1 MRKIRVLVVD
11 DSVVVRRV
19 ITTALSEDP
28 MFEVVGTAAN
38 GKLALPKVSL
48 LRPDAITLDIEMPE
62 MDGLS
67 TIPHIRRINPRV
79 PIIMFSTLSK
89 PGASATLDALSAGAT
104 DFCTKPTQIGGLEE
118 GVAMIRRE
126 LLPKVKA
133 LCAAIVGG
141 RPSSMLGAT
150 LRPAATTSSL
160 FRATPPRDGA
170 APSHPHVAPV
180 SALSS
185 APAAGTARVVGPPSR
200 VEAVVVAV
208 STGGPTALRAVWDQL
223 PATLGVPVL
232 VVQHMPPMFTTL
244 LAQRLNDVGHLP
256 VGEGVNGAVVQPGK
270 AWLAPGDHHM
280 TVRRE
285 GTNVKLHLDQGP
297 PENSCRPAADPLFRS
312 AVQVWGKGVLAV
324 VLTGMGADG
333 LHGAEAVVAAGGRV
347 LAQDEATSVVWGMPG
362 QVVQAGLA
370 DQVVPLSEVAA
381 TISARVAGRVP
392 ALSAHRSERTEV
404 RT

>member
-104 DFCTKPTQIGGLEE
+104 DFCTKPTHIGGLDE

-133 LCAAIVGG
+133 LCAGVAGG
-141 RPSSMLGAT
+141 RPSSLLGAT
-150 LRPAATTSSL
+150 LRPTTTTSSL
-160 FRATPPRDGA
+160 LRPSPARDPHAPAPPA
-170 APSHPHVAPV
+170 SH
-180 SALSS
+180 SALASG
-185 APAAGTARVVGPPSR
+185 PVARVVGPPSR
-200 VEAVVVAV
+200 VEAVVIAV

-244 LAQRLNDVGHLP
+244 LAQRLNDVGNLP
-256 VGEGVNGAVVQPGK
+256 VGEGVNGALVQPGK

-280 TVRRE
+280 TVRRD

-333 LHGAEAVVAAGGRV
+333 LHGSEAVVAAGGRV
-347 LAQDEATSVVWGMPG
+347 VAQDEATSVVWGMPG

-370 DQVVPLSEVAA
+370 EQVVPLSEVAS

-392 ALSAHRSERTEV
+392 AVSAHRSERTEV

>member
-19 ITTALSEDP
+19 ITTALAGDP
-28 MFEVVGTAAN
+28 AFEVVGTAAN

-104 DFCTKPTQIGGLEE
+104 DFCTKPMHIGGLDE
-118 GVAMIRRE
+118 GVAMIKRE

-133 LCAAIVGG
+133 LCAGITGM
-141 RPSSMLGAT
+141 RPSSLLGAT

-160 FRATPPRDGA
+160 LRPATHTTATHTTSATPTPSATPR
-170 APSHPHVAPV
+170 PI
-180 SALSS
+180 
-185 APAAGTARVVGPPSR
+185 GPPAR

-208 STGGPTALRAVWDQL
+208 STGGPTALRTVWDSL

-256 VGEGVNGAVVQPGK
+256 MSEGVNGAVVQPGK

-280 TVRRE
+280 TVRRD
-285 GTNVKLHLDQGP
+285 GNSVKLHLDQGP

-312 AVQVWGKGVLAV
+312 AVNVWGKGVLAV

-333 LHGAEAVVAAGGRV
+333 LHGSEAVAAAGGQII
-347 LAQDEATSVVWGMPG
+347 AQDEATSVVWGMPG
-362 QVVQAGLA
+362 QIVQHGIA
-370 DQVVPLSEVAA
+370 DAVVPLNEVAS
-381 TISARVAGRVP
+381 TIAARVAGRMPMV
-392 ALSAHRSERTEV
+392 SASRSDRAEV

>member
-62 MDGLS
+62 MDGLT

-104 DFCTKPTQIGGLEE
+104 DFCTKPTHIGGLQE
-118 GVAMIRRE
+118 GVAMIKRE

-133 LCAAIVGG
+133 LCSGIAGA
-141 RPSSMLGAT
+141 RPASLLGTT
-150 LRPAATTSSL
+150 LRPAATTSSFL
-160 FRATPPRDGA
+160 R
-170 APSHPHVAPV
+170 PSLSNPV
-180 SALSS
+180 SKGLS
-185 APAAGTARVVGPPSR
+185 AARSPGARISGPPAR
-200 VEAVVVAV
+200 VEAVVIAV
-208 STGGPTALRAVWDQL
+208 STGGPTALRTVWDHL
-223 PATLGVPVL
+223 PGTLGVPVL

-244 LAQRLNDVGHLP
+244 LAQRLNDVGNLP
-256 VGEGVNGAVVQPGK
+256 MSEGVNGALVQPGK
-270 AWLAPGDHHM
+270 AWLAPGDFHM
-280 TVRRE
+280 TVRRD
-285 GTNVKLHLDQGP
+285 GNQVKLHLDQGP

-312 AVQVWGKGVLAV
+312 AVNVWGKGVLAV

-333 LHGAEAVVAAGGRV
+333 LHGSEAVAAAGGQV
-347 LAQDEATSVVWGMPG
+347 MAQDEATSVVWGMPG

-370 DQVVPLSEVAA
+370 DQIVPLSEVAS
-381 TISARVAGRVP
+381 TISARVAGRGP
-392 ALSAHRSERTEV
+392 LSAHRSERTEV